1 MKYHNKTKVVD
12 GIKFQSINEA
22 NRYVVLKTLEE
33 VGKIT
38 DLKLQVPFEL
48 IPRFKKN
55 GKTYRKCVYIADFT
69 YFDSDGRYIVE
80 DAKSVA
86 TRKDKTYRLKK
97 KLFEYTY
104 QGLEIKEVL

>member
-38 DLKLQVPFEL
+38 DLKLQVPFNAAVPVK
-48 IPRFKKN
+48 I
-55 GKTYRKCVYIADFT
+55 T
-69 YFDSDGRYIVE
+69 
-80 DAKSVA
+80 
-86 TRKDKTYRLKK
+86 
-97 KLFEYTY
+97 
-104 QGLEIKEVL
+104 